1 MPLLLMAQ
9 WTYILF
15 KITVLLIMCII
26 VMLIIIAFIIF
37 GQLRN
42 APGILILLLV
52 YASVALADEEIGSP
66 LRVAQCRARCIQKFG
81 GSDLTSER
89 SCLKGSDCKM
99 CWENCQLLQS
109 NFPVWGAICDEKGIC
124 FPGCKEA
131 CQFHVE
137 SEGGQRVP
145 VIQTRGEGVI
155 RVSGGVASWPRPA
168 RPHGPFVYVL
178 MRRLGDRPWRQI
190 SQGLSTSA
198 RVPDGGV
205 LRVLVVD
212 RNGLVTIYSPGSKSG
227 LEEARG
233 VLESM
238 GRTDL
243 LAPLPPPSQGKRIN
257 TEIALPTT
265 SIPTG
270 ILEDRRSE
278 RRGWTLREVSLIH
291 QKVLVIA
298 EIAWEARRLSRR
310 PVYFVTWE
318 VDGGGLKG
326 NLFTDSTSV
335 TLSLW
340 PDTVYHIQVELV
352 RHGREESERSEELV
366 VDTGRAVGVEWEDGP
381 RREPSS
387 GDRNELALG
396 AAAAVILFGLILA
409 ALLLVA
415 RQRRRPK
422 MASYTPAN
430 ISRGESPYL
439 RIFVKKNG

>member
-1 MPLLLMAQ
+1 MA
-9 WTYILF
+9 F
-15 KITVLLIMCII
+15 FVL
-26 VMLIIIAFIIF
+26 
-37 GQLRN
+37 Q
-42 APGILILLLV
+42 
-52 YASVALADEEIGSP
+52 
-66 LRVAQCRARCIQKFG
+66 
-81 GSDLTSER
+81 
-89 SCLKGSDCKM
+89 
-99 CWENCQLLQS
+99 
-109 NFPVWGAICDEKGIC
+109 

-270 ILEDRRSE
+270 IL
-278 RRGWTLREVSLIH
+278 VSLNIPLNIVDIVS
-291 QKVLVIA
+291 KSVWAPKIYLVACPLDSKINLLVECEWWPSLRSVAWETVDFYLVI
-298 EIAWEARRLSRR
+298 S
-310 PVYFVTWE
+310 
-318 VDGGGLKG
+318 
-326 NLFTDSTSV
+326 
-335 TLSLW
+335 
-340 PDTVYHIQVELV
+340 
-352 RHGREESERSEELV
+352 
-366 VDTGRAVGVEWEDGP
+366 
-381 RREPSS
+381 
-387 GDRNELALG
+387 
-396 AAAAVILFGLILA
+396 
-409 ALLLVA
+409 
-415 RQRRRPK
+415 
-422 MASYTPAN
+422 
-430 ISRGESPYL
+430 
-439 RIFVKKNG
+439 